1 MNPVGLGA
9 MLLAGAAAQV
19 PGVREMVTV
28 TASRLPVEAAAS
40 RRTEWLDREEIA
52 RMPVASV
59 HELLAHMT
67 GVSLSRRGPLGA
79 QSDATL
85 RGATFEQVAVLVD
98 GVRVNDPQTGHFH
111 LDLPVDLDAVD
122 RVEVTLG
129 PGSAV
134 HGPDAFGGTISIT
147 TGAPAGVRATVGGG
161 QHGMW
166 LGRAALPVGSGAW
179 LSASRVRH
187 NGYRRGTE
195 LDATRASLGW
205 RGTAGGWA
213 VRSSLGVEAKE
224 FGAWGFYSA
233 RYPDQWEETQTILGT
248 FSASRSVG
256 SLGLAV
262 RAGARQHRDLYVLDR
277 TRPEWYRNRHRSRT
291 TSLQAVLEGELA
303 GVRWVVGAEG
313 EVQGLRS
320 SRLGDHER
328 ERLAFFAEGSRRVGK
343 VLFGVQAR
351 GDRMSS
357 QGWEFSPG
365 VGVEAD
371 LGRGITFAAHRARSF
386 RLPSF
391 TDLHYDSP
399 TTVGNPD
406 LEPERAFSDEL
417 LLRVP
422 AGKTFVQVSVFRRDA
437 RSLIDYLRDD
447 NGVYRAAN
455 HARVVTAG
463 GEASMVLPPWRV
475 LGSTRIWASWLSSRL
490 DEDPMRSRYALAHPR
505 AEAGASTHL
514 LLPAGVKAGVAWR
527 WRDPRRGSAYS
538 LVDSRLSRELGH
550 GLVVEVS
557 ATNLFGTCYEEFDGI
572 PMPRRWVSA
581 TLGWVGR

>member
-1 MNPVGLGA
+1 MNPIGLGA
-9 MLLAGAAAQV
+9 LLLAGAAAQA
-19 PGVREMVTV
+19 PGVHETVTV
-28 TASRLPVEAAAS
+28 TASRLPAEVAAS
-40 RRTEWLDREEIA
+40 RSTETLTREEIA
-52 RMPVASV
+52 RLPVDSV
-59 HELLAHMT
+59 QELLAHMT
-67 GVSLSRRGPLGA
+67 GVSLARRGPLGA
-79 QSDATL
+79 QADATL

-111 LDLPVDLDAVD
+111 LDLPVDLDAVE

-134 HGPDAFGGTISIT
+134 HGPDAFGGTIAIT
-147 TGAPAGVRATVGGG
+147 TGAPAAVRVTVGGG
-161 QHGMW
+161 QHGLW
-166 LGRAALPVGSGAW
+166 QARAALPLGGGAW
-179 LSASRVRH
+179 LSVSRVRH
-187 NGYRRGTE
+187 DGYRRGTE

-205 RGTAGGWA
+205 RGAAGGWV
-213 VRSSLGVEAKE
+213 VRSSLGVESKE
-224 FGAWGFYSA
+224 LGAWGFYSM
-233 RYPDQWEETQTILGT
+233 RFPDQWEETQTILGT
-248 FSASRSVG
+248 YSASRS
-256 SLGLAV
+256 LGALGFSV
-262 RAGARQHRDLYVLDR
+262 RAGTRQHRDHFVLDR
-277 TRPEWYRNRHRSRT
+277 ERPEWYRNRHRSRT
-291 TSLQAVLEGELA
+291 TSLQAVLDGELA
-303 GVRWVVGAEG
+303 GVRWVAGAEG

-320 SRLGDHER
+320 TRLGDHER

-351 GDRMSS
+351 ADRMSS

-365 VGVEAD
+365 VGLEAD
-371 LGRGITFAAHRARSF
+371 LGRGITVGAHRARSF

-399 TTVGNPD
+399 ATVGNPD
-406 LEPERAFSDEL
+406 LEPEHAFSDEL
-417 LLRVP
+417 LLRLP

-463 GEASMVLPPWRV
+463 GEASVVLPPWQV

-490 DEDPMRSRYALAHPR
+490 DEDPARSRYALAHPR
-505 AEAGASTHL
+505 AEAGASTRV
-514 LLPAGVKAGVAWR
+514 LLPVGVRADVAWR

-538 LVDSRLSRELGH
+538 LVDSRFSRELGH

-557 ATNLFGTCYEEFDGI
+557 VTNLFGTCYEEFDGI

-581 TLGWVGR
+581 TLGWQRR